1 MNVLLY
7 GNEPFLI
14 NKSLQELLKSR
25 VGEVSQMNT
34 IYYDFTSPS
43 FSMPTFLEEADTM
56 TFFSLHKVMVLQNC
70 VFLTRAY
77 KEKEKTKDKNESDV
91 QKLIHYLNQPHDQT
105 TLILMYDDDN
115 LDTVKLVY
123 KKIKE
128 TCEVIHINKLIPDQF
143 RSFLQELIGQ
153 RQLKVTQEAFNEL
166 IKRLDDNMSVAI
178 HECDKLQLYGQIITY
193 DDVVALVSRPLDSE
207 AFHLVNAILN
217 KQLAE
222 ALNIWNDMIILN
234 IDALAFIGLIAS
246 QLRILYQVSSLNDV
260 GKHREEIINILS
272 NGTTQMNVSRVSRL
286 LYLARMTTSRR
297 LLKVLN
303 ALAEYDQK
311 SKTGLVD
318 KRFGFELF
326 LIEATR

>member
-7 GNEPFLI
+7 GSEPFLI
-14 NKSLQELLKSR
+14 NKTLHELLKNR
-25 VGEVSQMNT
+25 VGEVTQMNT

-43 FSMPTFLEEADTM
+43 FSMTSFLEEADTM
-56 TFFSLHKVMVLQNC
+56 SFFSQHKVMILQNC
-70 VFLTRAY
+70 VFLTRAA
-77 KEKEKTKDKNESDV
+77 KEKDKNKSDADIL
-91 QKLIHYLNQPHDQT
+91 KLMNYLAKPHDQT

-123 KKIKE
+123 KRIKE
-128 TCEVIHINKLIPDQF
+128 TCEVIHINKLNPDQF
-143 RSFLQELIGQ
+143 RSFLLELIKE

-178 HECDKLQLYGQIITY
+178 HECDKLQLYSQNITY

-207 AFHLVNAILN
+207 AFHLVNAILD
-217 KQLAE
+217 KRLAE
-222 ALNIWNDMIILN
+222 ALSIWNDMIVLN
-234 IDALAFIGLIAS
+234 MDALAFIGLIAS
-246 QLRILYQVSSLNDV
+246 QLRILYQVSSLKDA
-260 GKHREEIINILS
+260 GKHREEIINDLS
-272 NGTTQMNVSRVSRL
+272 VGSTQMNVYRVSRL
-286 LYLARMTTSRR
+286 LNLAKMTSSRR